1 MANGQLKSL
10 QNAESFLTWMAS
22 TTDDDYKQIVFR
34 GKLNRIQ
41 VAKGCGFSKSVLQQ
55 NPKVKEMLFNL
66 ETSLRKR
73 NVLPQLS
80 DKGESKLIEP
90 RAYDKNQNKRTRDSR
105 RVSELEQKVVE
116 LEAKLRRYQELAE
129 VITEMGVDI

>member
-1 MANGQLKSL
+1 MANGQQKSV
-10 QNAESFLTWMAS
+10 QNIESFLTWMAS
-22 TTDDDYKQIVFR
+22 TTDDDYKQIIFR
-34 GKLNRIQ
+34 GKLNRIE

-73 NVLPQLS
+73 NVLPKLS
-80 DKGESKLIEP
+80 AQGESKLIKP
-90 RAYDKNQNKRTRDSR
+90 KKYNTDQNKRIGDSK